1 MTDRIVQLQDRS
13 SNNVFP
19 IAGGTTQGVITKAMF
34 SDDAAF
40 VDSTIGTIS
49 STAYVSNANIQDY
62 AITTPKING
71 EAVTTAKLA
80 TGAVTSD
87 KIDWTTLERTVF
99 QRNLIGTYIDNN
111 NKKHDLYRI
120 YYAFTDTIAA
130 GGYVAHNVALSD
142 CYILSAD
149 FNLYRT
155 DAAGVINIANDSGI
169 FAVVFTDNGNY
180 LRVMNNLNQAQT
192 SALVTGV
199 VECYKKAEQS

>member
-1 MTDRIVQLQDRS
+1 MANNIVQLTDYD
-13 SNNVFP
+13 NNNIYP
-19 IAGGTTQGVITKAMF
+19 IAGAAAQGSITKAMLDEGVF
-34 SDDAAF
+34 VGAELSDP
-40 VDSTIGTIS
+40 GL
-49 STAYVSNANIQDY
+49 TAYVATADIQDS
-62 AITTPKING
+62 
-71 EAVTTAKLA
+71 AVTTAKIADLNVTTNKLA